1 MAKSL
6 QIWGSQPLVAKFE
19 NLRHHLS
26 KRYLLVRDTI
36 MTIRQK
42 ILLTIITASG
52 LVAILLSTLT
62 ENILLRGFAELESEM
77 QYSGTIRVL
86 NTIEQELATFSATA
100 ADWAYWDDT
109 YEYLGGKNPSYI
121 EDNFTAETF
130 ANLELNMVLLTD
142 SEGHLIYSEF
152 YEPGIGFIPA
162 PFRLDQATIAGLLPK
177 GSDLEASATGI
188 VEIEGNL
195 LLLASRHI
203 LDSHLNPPIRGNL
216 IFGRFLDANKIM
228 ALSKTLETNLTI
240 SQIDNLAMN
249 EETAILL
256 ERSGGKSVLVRQ
268 PTLADIAS
276 YSLINN
282 LNGEPAFLLQ
292 VNGTRD
298 IFNYGLK
305 SIRYFVSTLSLI
317 GTIFLIVMLIL
328 IERLVLSR
336 ISSLNQSVMAV
347 QEGKDFK
354 VPVEIKG
361 QDEIATFAATFKG
374 KLDELANSHR
384 ALEKANSEL
393 EARVVQRTIDLE
405 MANETL
411 KKEVY
416 ERKQAQAQLQ
426 QSRDQALDALRLK
439 EQILANV
446 SHDARTPLSV
456 IILYTQMFQANM
468 YGDFTPKQ
476 ANALQIIL
484 SNAQKMLTFVNNL
497 LAESRAGAKKQEQ
510 LQKAHFKTSLL
521 LKDIGTMFQPLA
533 VEKKL
538 QLTSSMS
545 IDVPEEIY
553 GDVERIRQIVNNLVD
568 NAIKFTPAGRI
579 HVALYSED
587 SESFVIEVSDTGI
600 GIASEDK
607 EKIFDSFWQA
617 DGSITR
623 DVNRGV
629 GLGLSIV
636 QKLTTLMGGTI
647 SVEANTPNPGTTFK
661 VILPYEKQAVL
672 TA

>member
-1 MAKSL
+1 
-6 QIWGSQPLVAKFE
+6 
-19 NLRHHLS
+19 
-26 KRYLLVRDTI
+26 

-42 ILLTIITASG
+42 ILLTIITTSG
-52 LVAILLSTLT
+52 LVTILLHTLT
-62 ENILLRGFAELESEM
+62 QNILLKGFAELESEM
-77 QYSGTIRVL
+77 QHSDTIRVL
-86 NTIEQELATFSATA
+86 NTIEQELTTFSATT

-109 YEYLGGKNPSYI
+109 YEYLGGENPSYI
-121 EDNFTAETF
+121 ANNFTAETF

-142 SEGHLIYSEF
+142 SEGHLIYSGF
-152 YEPGIGFIPA
+152 YEPETGFIPA
-162 PFRLDQATIAGLLPK
+162 PFRLDAATIADLLPK
-177 GSDLEASATGI
+177 SSELEDAATGI
-188 VEIEGNL
+188 VEIEGKL

-203 LDSHLNPPIRGNL
+203 LDSQLNQPIRGNL
-216 IFGRFLDANKIM
+216 IFGRFLDERKIM

-240 SQIDNLAMN
+240 SQIDNLEMN
-249 EETAILL
+249 EEAAILI
-256 ERSGGKSVLVRQ
+256 ESGGGKRVLVRQ
-268 PTLADIAS
+268 PTPTDIVS

-282 LNGEPAFLLQ
+282 LNGQPDFLLQ

-298 IFNYGLK
+298 IYNYGLK
-305 SIRYFVSTLSLI
+305 SIRYFVSTLFLI
-317 GTIFLIVMLIL
+317 GISFLILMLIL
-328 IERLVLSR
+328 IEKLVLSR

-347 QEGKDFK
+347 QEGYGFK

-361 QDEIATFAATFKG
+361 KDEIATFAATFKV
-374 KLDELANSHR
+374 KLDELANSHS

-405 MANETL
+405 LANKTL
-411 KKEVY
+411 KKEVF
-416 ERKQAQAQLQ
+416 ERKQVQAQLQ

-456 IILYTQMFQANM
+456 IILYTQMVQAGM

-476 ANALQIIL
+476 ANALQTIL

-497 LAESRAGAKKQEQ
+497 LAESRAGAKENEQ
-510 LQKAHFKTSLL
+510 LQKKHFKSSLL

-533 VEKKL
+533 AEKKL
-538 QLTSSMS
+538 QLTSSISM
-545 IDVPEEIY
+545 DVPEEIY
-553 GDVERIRQIVNNLVD
+553 GDAERIRQIINNLVD
-568 NAIKFTPAGRI
+568 NAIKFTPEGRI

-600 GIASEDK
+600 GISSEEK

-617 DGSITR
+617 DGTITR

-636 QKLTTLMGGTI
+636 RKLTTLIGGTI
-647 SVEANTPNPGTTFK
+647 SVEANTPDPGTTFK
-661 VILPYEKQAVL
+661 VILPNEKQVVL